1 MDNNKEEL
9 LRLVRIYANN
19 VEIDLHNS
27 TADAV
32 TKQLVQNVA
41 EETASLM
48 TAIINAIHP

>member
-1 MDNNKEEL
+1 MDSNREEL
-9 LRLVRIYANN
+9 LRLIQIYANN

-27 TADAV
+27 TVDAA
-32 TKQLVQNVA
+32 TKQLVRNVA